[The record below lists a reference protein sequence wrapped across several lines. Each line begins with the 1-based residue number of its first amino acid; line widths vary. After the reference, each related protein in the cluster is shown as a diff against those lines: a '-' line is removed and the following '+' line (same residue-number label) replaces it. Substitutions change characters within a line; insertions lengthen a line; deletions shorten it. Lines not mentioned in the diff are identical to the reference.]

1 MNFTKFEWFRHFCC
15 CDIHLSIYLKYQCK
29 DELYDIHSTVHPC
42 NRLMVIMYEIK
53 LQRLLTS
60 HRIVTWFVSTS
71 IASTLFGGAL
81 GSRINRINNQDE
93 INYVLCGLIV
103 IPVIIKIKPTVFQ
116 SGDSIVG
123 AWIAWTKIVDSYDPC
138 CVRCSGF

>member
-1 MNFTKFEWFRHFCC
+1 
-15 CDIHLSIYLKYQCK
+15 
-29 DELYDIHSTVHPC
+29 
-42 NRLMVIMYEIK
+42 
-53 LQRLLTS
+53 
-60 HRIVTWFVSTS
+60 VSTS

-81 GSRINRINNQDE
+81 GSKINRINNQDE

-123 AWIAWTKIVDSYDPC
+123 AWIA
-138 CVRCSGF
+138 